1 MNAIAKAIMARPWV
15 ESVEDNRRDGGYIL
29 VLLGGTFCY
38 NDDPGS
44 GTRGFDT
51 WAEAERETRVRCIYE
66 EVKE

>member
-1 MNAIAKAIMARPWV
+1 VNIANKIRARPWV
-15 ESVEDNRRDGGYIL
+15 ESIEDNRLEGGYIL
-29 VLLGGTFCY
+29 VLLGGRFCF

-51 WAEAERETRVRCIYE
+51 WAEAERETRVDCVYE